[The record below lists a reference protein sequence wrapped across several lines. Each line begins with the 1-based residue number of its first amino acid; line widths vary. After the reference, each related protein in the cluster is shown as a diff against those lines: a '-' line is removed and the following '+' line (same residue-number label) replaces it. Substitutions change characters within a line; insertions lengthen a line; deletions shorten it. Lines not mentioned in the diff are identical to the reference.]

1 MALSDLQDLEFS
13 EIVSWPSWLKIT
25 GIGVICAAILFAGY
39 YFIVKDQLKNLDQV
53 KREEQKLRQ
62 TYLSKKALAINL
74 QAYRDQM
81 KEMEETF
88 GVMLQQLPD
97 KTEVPELLIDI
108 TQTGLGRGLQFET
121 FKPQKSRQ
129 ADFYAELP
137 IRLKVT
143 GSFHQL
149 GEFVSDLAALPRIVT
164 IGDIRLSPVKDTSR
178 LRMEAVTKTYHYLD
192 EEQIAS
198 QQQAQA
204 KQKKKRRR
212 RR

>member
-1 MALSDLQDLEFS
+1 MALSDLQELDFG
-13 EIVSWPSWLKIT
+13 EIGSWPTWLKIT
-25 GIGVICAAILFAGY
+25 GIGVICAAILAAGY
-39 YFIVKDQLKNLDQV
+39 YFIVKDQLTSLDRV
-53 KREEQKLRQ
+53 EKEEQELRQ

-108 TQTGLGRGLQFET
+108 TQTGLGRGLQFEL
-121 FKPQKSRQ
+121 FKPQKPRQ

-137 IRLKVT
+137 INLRVT

-164 IGDIRLSPVKDTSR
+164 IGDIKLSPIKDRNR

-198 QQQAQA
+198 QRQA
-204 KQKKKRRR
+204 KAKAKKKQRRR
-212 RR
+212 R

>member
-1 MALSDLQDLEFS
+1 MALSELRDLDFS
-13 EIVSWPSWLKIT
+13 EIGAWPSWLKIS
-25 GIGVICAAILFAGY
+25 GIGVICVAILFAGY
-39 YFIVKDQLKNLDQV
+39 WFIVKDQLENLSRV
-53 KREEQKLRQ
+53 EKEEQKLRQ

-108 TQTGLGRGLQFET
+108 TQTGLGRGLQFEL
-121 FKPQKSRQ
+121 FKPQKTRQ

-137 IRLKVT
+137 INLRVT

-164 IGDIRLSPVKDTSR
+164 IGDIKLTPVKDQNR

-198 QQQAQA
+198 QQQAAAQ
-204 KQKKKRRR
+204 QKKKQRRR
-212 RR
+212 R